1 MCLDICNDS
10 INCRAVSFIRNLAL
24 LKRGKFVV
32 LCVVC
37 INRLSQ
43 YSVSVRKCLRV

>member
-1 MCLDICNDS
+1 MLGYLQRLHQLS
-10 INCRAVSFIRNLAL
+10 SGFFYQEFGSFEERE
-24 LKRGKFVV
+24 FVV